1 MVQIPACIFCSIAT
15 KLKENVIWEDDLFW
29 IIYDGF
35 PIAEPHLLII
45 PKSHILCYGQLSP
58 TEFPHVQGIMRL
70 VQKKIAGPVLFFE
83 HGDIGQTVK
92 HAHLHAIPFEGTVDD
107 AIALV
112 NLPGT
117 TKSIADFSDVA
128 KYPQYLLFIGGH
140 MTTLLPEVGT
150 TIAPAPITNSLAKA
164 FGKPVP
170 AANRPPPS
178 RESVETVRNAFR
190 ESSHGS

>member
-1 MVQIPACIFCSIAT
+1 MDCIFCNIAT
-15 KLKENVIWEDDLFW
+15 KLKENVIWEDDIFW

-45 PKSHILCYGQLSP
+45 PKSHMLHYGQLP
-58 TEFPHVQGIMRL
+58 TDQFTHLNEIKQN
-70 VQKKIAGPVLFFE
+70 VQKVLARPLLFFE

-117 TKSIADFSDVA
+117 TESIVDFSDVA

-140 MTTLLPEVGT
+140 MTVLLPEAGT
-150 TIAPAPITNSLAKA
+150 TIAPAPITNGLARA
-164 FGKPVP
+164 FGKPFP
-170 AANRPPPS
+170 AANRLPPT
-178 RESVETVRNAFR
+178 RESVESVRKIFR
-190 ESSHGS
+190 ETHDS